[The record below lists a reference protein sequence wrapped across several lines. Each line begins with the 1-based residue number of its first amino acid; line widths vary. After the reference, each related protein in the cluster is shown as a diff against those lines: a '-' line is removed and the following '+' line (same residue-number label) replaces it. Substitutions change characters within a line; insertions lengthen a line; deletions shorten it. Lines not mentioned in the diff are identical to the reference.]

1 MPKLKHLIFYC
12 IIFAIGFGLVEGVS
26 RIFSVPGSYEYI
38 ERCGINQGLTP
49 RKPRDEFRIFLF
61 GESTMHGSHLHPQST
76 IQKWIDMYLEN
87 VLEPEDAERVRVI
100 NFARLGAA
108 SDFIAEGFVD
118 MVGFKPDVAAF
129 YSAHNDY
136 IIRGVR
142 EGLVQSAPF
151 GERVEDGFKNF
162 CKRFAFF
169 SGVKRAALKVKLER
183 RRKRQPPPDGRTIKE
198 EWYDEPKGNIHYTA
212 SKDLLTPHSDL
223 FRQVETQWQQNIE
236 RILRKGQSR
245 KIPVVFFNAVS
256 RMKDYAPFESRNS
269 PDLSADQ
276 LSEWQRIFKAAEDLF
291 AREDYVRARSMYEQA
306 LKIDDH
312 YALIHFRLGQLAE
325 MDRQYDV
332 AYNYYEQAN
341 DLNYYP
347 IRAPS
352 VINTFYQQLAAA
364 AREGV
369 FVLDS
374 DRSFREQSTN
384 GLVDGE
390 LVFDQIH
397 PTVRGQALM
406 ALQLIQLIYEQELF
420 VPKERWHWD
429 RLKSFDELAQQIE
442 ITDDH
447 QFFIYV
453 YSARFVSDYYGHAEQ
468 FLKKALAIK
477 PDSLA
482 ARTRL
487 AWTYWRMGKKDEA
500 IKMYR
505 ALSRQYPDQAEEFF
519 KRQPEIAQYY
529 SGQHPKDNLTR
540 GPKEGIIRP

>member
-1 MPKLKHLIFYC
+1 MPKLKHVIFYC
-12 IIFAIGFGLVEGVS
+12 IIFALGFGLVEGVS
-26 RIFSVPGSYEYI
+26 RIVSVPGSYEYI

-76 IQKWIDMYLEN
+76 IQKWIDIYLDN
-87 VLEPEDAERVRVI
+87 LLDPEDAERVRVV

-108 SDFIAEGFVD
+108 SEFIADGFVD
-118 MVGFKPDVAAF
+118 MVGFKPDVAVF
-129 YSAHNDY
+129 YSAHNDF

-142 EGLVQSAPF
+142 EGMDQPVPF
-151 GERVEDGFKNF
+151 GERMEDGFKNF
-162 CKRFAFF
+162 CKQFAFF

-183 RRKRQPPPDGRTIKE
+183 RRKRKPKPDGRTIKE

-212 SKDLLTPHSDL
+212 SRDLLISNGEM
-223 FRQVETQWQQNIE
+223 FKRVETQWQQNIA
-236 RILRKGQSR
+236 RIIEKGQ
-245 KIPVVFFNAVS
+245 KKNIPIVFYNAIS

-269 PDLSADQ
+269 PDFSEDQ
-276 LSEWQRIFKAAEDLF
+276 LTEWKRQFEEAENDF
-291 AREDYVRARSMYEQA
+291 DREDYGKARDLYEQL

-325 MDRQYDV
+325 IDRQYDV
-332 AYNYYEQAN
+332 AYNYYKKAN

-352 VINTFYQQLAAA
+352 VINAYYQDLAGQ
-364 AREGV
+364 RRDDV
-369 FVLDS
+369 YVLDS
-374 DRSFREQSTN
+374 DRLFREQSAN

-406 ALQLIQLIYEQELF
+406 ALQLLELIYEQELF
-420 VPKERWHWD
+420 VAKDRWHWD
-429 RLKSFDELAQQIE
+429 RLKSFEELAQQID

-447 QFFIYV
+447 RFFIYV
-453 YSARFVSDYYGHAEQ
+453 YSARFVSDYYGHAEK
-468 FLKKALAIK
+468 FLKKGLAIK

-482 ARTRL
+482 AQTRL
-487 AWTYWRMGKKDEA
+487 AWTYWKMGERA
-500 IKMYR
+500 QALKMYR
-505 ALSRQYPDQAEEFF
+505 ELREQYPDQAAEFF
-519 KRQPEIAQYY
+519 KRQPEVFNA
-529 SGQHPKDNLTR
+529 L
-540 GPKEGIIRP
+540 